1 MTSKRGGKA
10 GARTRIWKGDAV
22 EETPG
27 SQAELAADRAEGN
40 SPIPAQ
46 VEQERIRAPAA
57 EQQPD
62 RAQHRPPGAQAQEH
76 KEAPED
82 KEDPEERIEET
93 AEEHQARREA
103 GERPPRGK
111 L

>member
-1 MTSKRGGKA
+1 MTSKRGKKPSGA
-10 GARTRIWKGDAV
+10 GGGSGGGGGGGEWKGEAV

-27 SQAELAADRAEGN
+27 AEAELAADRAEGN
-40 SPIPAQ
+40 SPIPTA
-46 VEQERIRAPAA
+46 VEQERIHAPSAQ
-57 EQQPD
+57 QQPE
-62 RAQHRPPGAQAQEH
+62 RTQRRPPRG
-76 KEAPED
+76 
-82 KEDPEERIEET
+82 EDPEEKTQET

>member
-10 GARTRIWKGDAV
+10 GTGTGTGTWKGDAV

-27 SQAELAADRAEGN
+27 SEAELAADRAEGN
-40 SPIPAQ
+40 SPVPAE
-46 VEQERIRAPAA
+46 VEQERIRAPSA
-57 EQQPD
+57 EQQPE
-62 RAQHRPPGAQAQEH
+62 RAQRR
-76 KEAPED
+76 APRA
-82 KEDPEERIEET
+82 EDPEEKIEET
-93 AEEHQARREA
+93 AQEHQARREA

>member
-1 MTSKRGGKA
+1 MTSKRGKA
-10 GARTRIWKGDAV
+10 GTGTWKGEAV
-22 EETPG
+22 EDAPG
-27 SQAELAADRAEGN
+27 AEAELAADRAEGN
-40 SPIPAQ
+40 SPVPAE

-57 EQQPD
+57 EQQPE
-62 RAQHRPPGAQAQEH
+62 RAQRRPPH
-76 KEAPED
+76 TD
-82 KEDPEERIEET
+82 DPEEEIRDT